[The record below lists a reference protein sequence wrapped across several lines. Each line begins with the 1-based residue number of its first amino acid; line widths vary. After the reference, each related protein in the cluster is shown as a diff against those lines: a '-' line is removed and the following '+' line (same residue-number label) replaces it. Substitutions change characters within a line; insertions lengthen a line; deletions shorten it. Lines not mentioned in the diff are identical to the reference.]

1 MVYSI
6 EQFLIENP
14 NKEVVNYSGMFAQ
27 GYGTSKYKMTWK
39 GDWTEE
45 ELINYCDN
53 STGNY
58 GGRIE
63 NIQENEDGTKSG
75 TVCVYYD

>member
-1 MVYSI
+1 MYSR
-6 EQFLIENP
+6 EEFLKANP
-14 NKEVVNYSGMFAQ
+14 DKGIVKFSGMFSQ
-27 GYGTSKYKMTWK
+27 GWGTSKYQLTWK

-53 STGNY
+53 SINNF

-63 NIQENEDGTKSG
+63 NLRNNADGTKTG